1 MEIKK
6 IAVLYGGTS
15 SEREVSLES
24 GRNIYSAVQALG
36 YEASLIDYPS
46 EFSIENS
53 RQNDFIFIA
62 LHGYDGESGDLQELL
77 THESIKFSG
86 SKSFACRRTW
96 NKRVCKEI
104 LEINKI
110 PTPSWF
116 SVKALPGTFNEIFS
130 EKLDKFRSDTDIFI
144 KPEEDGSSVDVF
156 KISNEQEFTE
166 AIENC
171 SNRNRPFI
179 IEECID
185 YKEITVPILNGKCLP
200 PIEIITKESFYNY
213 AAKYVN
219 DDTKLIEAKFSSNS
233 FSMLESICIDT
244 YTLMGCE
251 GWARIDLLQRADKSF
266 YVIEVNT
273 APGMTTH
280 SLFPKSAAIIG
291 LDYNSLV
298 EEIINAK

>member
-24 GRNIYSAVQALG
+24 GGNIYSAVQALG

-116 SVKALPGTFNEIFS
+116 SVKALSGTFNEIFS
-130 EKLDKFRSDTDIFI
+130 EKLDKFESDTDIFI

-219 DDTKLIEAKFSSNS
+219 DDTKLIEAKFSSNLS
-233 FSMLESICIDT
+233 NMLESICIDT
-244 YTLMGCE
+244 YTLMECE
-251 GWARIDLLQRADKSF
+251 GWARIDLLQRADESF
-266 YVIEVNT
+266 YVMEVNT
-273 APGMTTH
+273 VPGMTSH

>member
-1 MEIKK
+1 VEIKK

-24 GRNIYSAVQALG
+24 GRNIYNAVHALG

-46 EFSIENS
+46 EFSVENS

-130 EKLDKFRSDTDIFI
+130 EKLDKFESDTDIFI

-219 DDTKLIEAKFSSNS
+219 DDTKLIEAKFSSNLS
-233 FSMLESICIDT
+233 NMLESICIDT
-244 YTLMGCE
+244 YTLMECE
-251 GWARIDLLQRADKSF
+251 GWARIDLLQRADESF
-266 YVIEVNT
+266 YVMEVNT
-273 APGMTTH
+273 VPGMTSH